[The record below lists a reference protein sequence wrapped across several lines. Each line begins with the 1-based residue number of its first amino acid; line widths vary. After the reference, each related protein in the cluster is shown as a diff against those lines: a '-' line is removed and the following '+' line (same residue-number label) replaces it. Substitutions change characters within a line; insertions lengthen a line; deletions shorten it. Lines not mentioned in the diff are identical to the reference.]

1 MATSTSQVNLAIL
14 DDYSSIAVKHFSHI
28 QNLKVDDFPVTLD
41 PTTTNGFEEL
51 VQRLQDYEIISTMRE
66 RTPISSALMARLPKL
81 KLIMTTALRNASI
94 NVAAAKTKGILVT
107 GTKGNAPSGKDLEAF
122 GDDLPPP
129 PEGNSVNQHAWA
141 LLLSLASRIARD
153 DAALKSSP
161 ESWQSGLMIPLGG
174 KVLGC
179 VGLGKLGLLMAK
191 TAILGFGMKVV
202 AWSENLTQD
211 KADASAETAGLPKG
225 SVKVVGKEELFRQAD
240 VVSLHL
246 VLSDRSRGTIG
257 AKELELMKRS
267 ALLINTSRGGLIDE
281 EALLQALREGRIR
294 GAALDVYWREPLPND
309 SPWRSK
315 DFKSEVVLSPH
326 MGYANAGTMQR
337 WYQEQAGI
345 VETYLQGKEVPN
357 QMS

>member
-1 MATSTSQVNLAIL
+1 MATSEHQVNLAIL
-14 DDYSSIAVKHFSHI
+14 DDYSSIALQHFSRI
-28 QNLKVDDFPVTLD
+28 EDLKVDDFPETLD

-51 VQRLQDYEIISTMRE
+51 VRRLQDYEIISTMRE
-66 RTPISSALMARLPKL
+66 RTPITSELMARLPKL
-81 KLIMTTALRNASI
+81 KLIMTTAMRNASI
-94 NVAAAKTKGILVT
+94 DVTAAKAKGILVT
-107 GTKGNAPSGKDLEAF
+107 GTKGDVPTGKDLEAF

-153 DAALKSSP
+153 DAALKSSL

-179 VGLGKLGLLMAK
+179 VGLGKLGFLMAK
-191 TAILGFGMKVV
+191 TAILGFGMRVI

-211 KADASAETAGLPKG
+211 KADASTESTGLPKG
-225 SVKVVGKEELFRQAD
+225 SVKVVKKEELFKSGD

-246 VLSDRSRGTIG
+246 VLSARSKGVVG
-257 AKELELMKRS
+257 AEEIKQMKRS

-345 VETYLQGKEVPN
+345 VELYLQGKEVPN
-357 QMS
+357 QMT